1 MINIEMLEE
10 MFEGDH
16 EIIQQLFTL
25 YLSENESI
33 TQDIKLAYD
42 NDNLNELYNTA
53 HSLSGALGNLCEID
67 IITQIREVESLTK
80 NNTKP
85 NIDTIN
91 ITIQGLNDIAEQM
104 KVYLA

>member
-1 MINIEMLEE
+1 MININMLEE

-33 TQDIKLAYD
+33 TQDIRLAYE

-53 HSLSGALGNLCEID
+53 HSLSGALGNLCDTNVTCHIKEI
-67 IITQIREVESLTK
+67 EYLTK
-80 NNTKP
+80 NDTTP

-91 ITIQGLNDIAEQM
+91 IAIKGLNDIAEQM
-104 KVYLA
+104 KAYLA